1 MQTRWVHILG
11 AISITILI
19 WISGYTVYGDEKQ
32 VLIACMNSTFKDTV
46 VATLQD
52 EMKGSGIEFSVK
64 NISVLGKVK
73 NEDWDAI
80 VILHAVKMG
89 KIKGQ
94 VKKYLDNVD
103 DWSRVIVLTT
113 YGSEDIVSSTYGIDS
128 ITAASKT
135 EEIASVTEELKSR
148 LNEVLDSGI

>member
-1 MQTRWVHILG
+1 MKKWQIHTIIVL
-11 AISITILI
+11 SITIFI
-19 WISGYTVYGDEKQ
+19 WISGYTVYGEEKQ
-32 VLIACMNSTFKDTV
+32 VLIANMNSTFKDTV
-46 VATLQD
+46 VANLQD

-64 NISVLGKVK
+64 SISVLGKVK

-94 VKKYLDNVD
+94 VKKYLDNVN
-103 DWSRVIVLTT
+103 DWSKVIVLTT

-135 EEIASVTEELKSR
+135 EEIASATEELKNR
-148 LNEVLDSGI
+148 IRTVLDSGI

>member
-1 MQTRWVHILG
+1 MQKRWIHIL
-11 AISITILI
+11 ISLSITIII
-19 WISGYTVYGDEKQ
+19 WVAGYRAYGDEKQ
-32 VLIACMNSTFKDTV
+32 VLIANMNSTFKDSV

-52 EMKGSGIEFSVK
+52 EVKGSGIEFTVK

-73 NEDWDAI
+73 DENWDAI

-89 KIKGQ
+89 RINRQ
-94 VKKYLDNVD
+94 VKEYLDSVD
-103 DWSRVIVLTT
+103 NWNKVIVLTT

-135 EEIASVTEELKSR
+135 EEVTIVTQDLKSR
-148 LNEVLDSGI
+148 LEAVLSSGI